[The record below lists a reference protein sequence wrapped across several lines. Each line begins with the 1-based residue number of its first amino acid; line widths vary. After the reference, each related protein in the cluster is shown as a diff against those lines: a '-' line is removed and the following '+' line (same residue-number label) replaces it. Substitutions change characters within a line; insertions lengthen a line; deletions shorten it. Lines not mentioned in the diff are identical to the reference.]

1 MKIIKRDGSKEIFNF
16 EKIYHAIKSAFDA
29 SGVLYDNR
37 VYQRAFDEINDYIKE
52 YGNIDVETVQD
63 LIEDAFYAEDH
74 KSVGKL
80 FSTYRERRAKIRE
93 RVDEKEAFINKYS
106 NAYNTAD
113 ATVDDNSNVASKNIA
128 IMNTEI
134 HKEDNIDINRGM
146 MTRKISHLFPTM
158 PSKYYIKDLE
168 NHFVYKHDESS
179 FAGAVA
185 PYCCS
190 ISMYPF
196 LLNGIKD
203 IGGLS
208 AAPKNIDSFCGM
220 YVNLIFAVA
229 SQFAGAVATPE
240 FLMYFDYFARK
251 EWGETYYEYSNEETT
266 ALICSRQLT
275 IRDQIHQY
283 FQQVIYS
290 INQPAAARGM
300 QSAFVNFSY
309 FDKPFFEA
317 MFGDFVFPDGSR
329 PVWES
334 LEWLQWE
341 FMEWFSKERE
351 RVVLTF
357 PVESFALIYKDGKF
371 EDEKSARKLAKVM
384 ANGHYP
390 FIYISDTVDSLSSC
404 CFDGKTKIGYNDGN
418 EYKEISF
425 EDAYITDGDK
435 TVGVPSI
442 NPYTN
447 EYSWRTGKIV
457 KHETSAWREIILEN
471 NETIKVTLDHILPIR
486 RNCEIID
493 CVAGDLLIGDEI
505 MFFNRVNYE
514 INCRGFEFIKIKT
527 ITNSRL
533 FSPSNCYCIE
543 MVDKNNPYFILPSH
557 LITHNCRLR
566 NSIQNKEFSFT
577 NGNIGVMTGSKSV
590 MTLNLHR
597 LMNDFVLNHC
607 HSTKSVKE
615 TIDQFCEY
623 LRNGI
628 LQRVYKYQV
637 AYNSLLDDMKAAKM
651 LPVYDAGFIDLKKQ
665 YLTIG
670 INGFNEAAEYLYIK
684 CNLNDDYKYFANKV
698 FSTIKEEN
706 QKAGRQ
712 YGVMFNTEMVPAE
725 SLGIKNY
732 NWDKAAGL
740 KLREDRNLYA
750 SYMFVPSDTELNPL
764 QKIELHGREYI
775 GDYLDGGSACHINMD
790 EHLTEEQYY
799 LLMQYAGIK
808 GCSYFTINIPFNV
821 CHDCHKVTRKSHL
834 EKCPHCGGPIDTYD
848 RIIGYLTKTKNWSEG
863 RRIEYKTRS
872 FSKGNPE

>member
-1 MKIIKRDGSKEIFNF
+1 MEIIKRDGSKEVFNF

-37 VYQRAFDEINDYIKE
+37 VYQRAFDEINDYIEE

-63 LIEDAFYAEDH
+63 LIEDAFYTEDH
-74 KSVGKL
+74 KSVGKA
-80 FSTYRERRAKIRE
+80 FSTYRDKRAKIRE

-106 NAYNTAD
+106 NSYNTAD

-158 PSKYYIKDLE
+158 PSKSYIKDLE
-168 NHFVYKHDESS
+168 NHFIYKHDESS

-251 EWGETYYEYSNEETT
+251 EWGENYYEYSGEETT
-266 ALICSRQLT
+266 ALVCNRQRT
-275 IRDQIHQY
+275 IKDQIHQY

-309 FDKPFFEA
+309 FDKPFFDA

-404 CFDGKTKIGYNDGN
+404 CFTGDENIKIYKDGN
-418 EYKEISF
+418 EITLTIKEF
-425 EDAYITDGDK
+425 VEQ
-435 TVGVPSI
+435 
-442 NPYTN
+442 YTN
-447 EYSWRTGKIV
+447 EFDRDGVNIDTG
-457 KHETSAWREIILEN
+457 T
-471 NETIKVTLDHILPIR
+471 TINSYNPEKQ
-486 RNCEIID
+486 E
-493 CVAGDLLIGDEI
+493 
-505 MFFNRVNYE
+505 
-514 INCRGFEFIKIKT
+514 FE
-527 ITNSRL
+527 
-533 FSPSNCYCIE
+533 
-543 MVDKNNPYFILPSH
+543 
-557 LITHNCRLR
+557 
-566 NSIQNKEFSFT
+566 QA
-577 NGNIGVMTGSKSV
+577 NI
-590 MTLNLHR
+590 
-597 LMNDFVLNHC
+597 
-607 HSTKSVKE
+607 
-615 TIDQFCEY
+615 
-623 LRNGI
+623 NGI
-628 LQRVYKYQV
+628 LKKKYSGDLFKFEV
-637 AYNSLLDDMKAAKM
+637 DGNAIEVTGDHIFIVMNKATNNIENITAK
-651 LPVYDAGFIDLKKQ
+651 DLYEHKDE
-665 YLTIG
+665 YLIG
-670 INGFNEAAEYLYIK
+670 IE
-684 CNLNDDYKYFANKV
+684 
-698 FSTIKEEN
+698 
-706 QKAGRQ
+706 
-712 YGVMFNTEMVPAE
+712 
-725 SLGIKNY
+725 
-732 NWDKAAGL
+732 
-740 KLREDRNLYA
+740 
-750 SYMFVPSDTELNPL
+750 
-764 QKIELHGREYI
+764 
-775 GDYLDGGSACHINMD
+775 
-790 EHLTEEQYY
+790 
-799 LLMQYAGIK
+799 
-808 GCSYFTINIPFNV
+808 
-821 CHDCHKVTRKSHL
+821 
-834 EKCPHCGGPIDTYD
+834 
-848 RIIGYLTKTKNWSEG
+848 
-863 RRIEYKTRS
+863 
-872 FSKGNPE
+872 